1 MQEGRGICF
10 SARAGGQLSGWLL
23 STLPVSCFPKL
34 GWLRWPALLFLF
46 VSQERSQLRTS
57 WSVNTVCVCVCGVVS
72 LGDLPVARPWGTYI
86 ASTITDNCVFGLKGK
101 EKKKIN
107 SKTLP
112 LLMVAGERVAVRCLI
127 SYKFVSHRA
136 GKKKKGKHSVSC
148 LVLWALCCG
157 ATAWWLFSLELR
169 HWFGPELILFEFWPE
184 FPGQSSHNTD
194 ALPLCLLPRLSP
206 FSMFTSVMHWGRP

>member
-23 STLPVSCFPKL
+23 STRPVSCFPKL

-57 WSVNTVCVCVCGVVS
+57 WSVNTVCVCVGGVS
-72 LGDLPVARPWGTYI
+72 LGDLPVARPWGT
-86 ASTITDNCVFGLKGK
+86 ASTITDNCFWLERKR
-101 EKKKIN
+101 KKKIN

-112 LLMVAGERVAVRCLI
+112 LLMVAGERAMFNKLQICSSSGR
-127 SYKFVSHRA
+127 
-136 GKKKKGKHSVSC
+136 KKKKGKHSVSC

-157 ATAWWLFSLELR
+157 AAAWWLFSLELR
-169 HWFGPELILFEFWPE
+169 RWFGPELILFEFWPE